1 MCDYCEVLCE
11 ILIFGYHISLISYFL
26 DGAHGLEHNNF
37 FLENCHKAVFI
48 AIMYIVHDCTAQ
60 IHVTIDLSKSRR
72 KCRCD
77 GLPSAWLGN
86 WGLHGLRTTSALAE
100 WLWACLRITR
110 SRVRDPRWE
119 QGACTVLANA
129 VMHFFFFFFYYVHI
143 NNQLEKNKERQWYG
157 D

>member
-1 MCDYCEVLCE
+1 M
-11 ILIFGYHISLISYFL
+11 ILIVDLVLVLVVVVVDRPPGQQL
-26 DGAHGLEHNNF
+26 A
-37 FLENCHKAVFI
+37 CHKYDMYIVQVSTCTLY
-48 AIMYIVHDCTAQ
+48 MYIVHDCTAQ